1 MGKVNMKRANGKGR
15 QDKFYHLAKETGFRA
30 RSAFKL
36 VQLDRKYEF
45 LKEAKVCIDLCA
57 APGSWMQIAVRNMP
71 KGSLIVGVDLVPIKP
86 VPGAIAVQADI
97 TTDKCRQLLKR
108 ELKHLKACVVL
119 NDGAPNVGLSWN
131 QDAFTQSGL
140 VLMSLKLATEW
151 LRPGGTFVTK
161 VFRSRDYNKLL
172 YILNRFF
179 TRVQATKPQSS
190 RNVSAEIFVVCQGYL
205 APAKIDP
212 RLLDPKHVFSEV
224 EEAVSQRVNLLD
236 PAAKVRRREGYE
248 EGNVTLHKSGTVSA
262 FLASENYLDMLAEN
276 NELVW
281 GPDDDSVRAHS
292 STTDEVVELMKDLK
306 VLGKKDFKLLIK
318 WRGGIRDWL
327 AAEAKRENGED
338 EDDSDD
344 NGEEGEGQAG
354 GDPEVDEQAELET
367 AVEEAKEARQREA
380 KRLRRK
386 KDKERMKARERQ
398 ALQMDMPLDIDDVI
412 QDSTL
417 FSMKTI
423 TSKSGLG
430 AVDEAEWTG
439 DEDEAGV
446 ALPAKAREALDREEH
461 ADEVEA
467 ELDAQY
473 EEYRERKGMKKKS
486 VRLKTRT
493 KVFGE
498 AVDPNEDAPETDYL
512 PDALPPV
519 EDDGDVDS
527 ALMSAGS
534 SNSNPLIMTRDDP
547 AAAESTAA
555 LWFSQS
561 QFANMMDDDE
571 EEESEEDE
579 DDGEGGRKRGRGTTA
594 ARVGA
599 GKRRT
604 AGGNGVGDGAAE
616 LDVEDMDD
624 EALLDIPGEGDEDDS
639 DSDDSEDDDHGEAA
653 PGFEEVAASARAPA
667 PSTRQNLDA
676 HGLALAAEMILR
688 KRKREILDGA
698 YNRYAFN
705 DPALP
710 DWFGDEEVAHKK
722 KNIPMT
728 KEMAAD
734 IKAREREINA
744 RPIKKVLE
752 AKARKKRRIGR
763 ELEKLKSKATA
774 ITESEELT
782 DREKTQQIQA
792 LYKKAKVGDKHEK
805 PTFVRAKKGG
815 KMPARPAGGGKMKV
829 VDKRFKSD
837 LAGKKRL
844 EWRKKRGR
852 KK

>member
-1 MGKVNMKRANGKGR
+1 MVKANQKRANGKGR

-45 LKEAKVCIDLCA
+45 LKTAKVCIDLCA

-71 KGSLIVGVDLVPIKP
+71 RGSLIIGVDLVPIKP
-86 VPGAIAVQADI
+86 VPGAIAIQADI

-151 LRPGGTFVTK
+151 LAPGGTFVTK
-161 VFRSRDYNKLL
+161 VFRSRDYNKLV

-179 TRVQATKPQSS
+179 SRVQATKPQSS

-212 RLLDPKHVFSEV
+212 RLLDPKHVFAEV
-224 EEAVSQRVNLLD
+224 EQAVSQRTNLLD

-248 EGNVTLHKSGTVSA
+248 DGNVTLYKTSTVSA
-262 FLASENYLDMLAEN
+262 FIASETYLDLLSETN
-276 NELVW
+276 SLVW
-281 GPDDDSVRAHS
+281 GDDDAEIRAHP
-292 STTDEVVELMKDLK
+292 STTDEVIELMKDLK
-306 VLGKKDFKLLIK
+306 VLGKKDFKVLIK
-318 WRGGIRDWL
+318 WRDGIRDWL
-327 AAEAKRENGED
+327 AKDDDDAEAETAASEAAEVVGQ
-338 EDDSDD
+338 DD
-344 NGEEGEGQAG
+344 A
-354 GDPEVDEQAELET
+354 EVDEQAELDL
-367 AVEEAKEARQREA
+367 AVAEAKEAKLREA

-412 QDSTL
+412 QDSSL
-417 FSMKTI
+417 FAMKTI
-423 TSKSGLG
+423 TSKAGLG

-446 ALPAKAREALDREEH
+446 ALPAAHRALLDKEEH
-461 ADEVEA
+461 ADEIEA

-473 EEYRERKGMKKKS
+473 DEYRERKGMKKAR
-486 VRLKTRT
+486 VRLKSRT
-493 KVFGE
+493 KVLGE
-498 AVDPNEDAPETDYL
+498 AVNPNEDAPDADYVPDEVPELDTDG
-512 PDALPPV
+512 
-519 EDDGDVDS
+519 DDGDEGAT
-527 ALMSAGS
+527 ALGS
-534 SNSNPLIMTRDDP
+534 SNPLILTRDDSD
-547 AAAESTAA
+547 AIESNAA

-561 QFANMMDDDE
+561 QFAESDDD
-571 EEESEEDE
+571 
-579 DDGEGGRKRGRGTTA
+579 DDDLGPAPASTSAIRRGRKESAIGVDRDGIDADGDSS
-594 ARVGA
+594 ARA
-599 GKRRT
+599 
-604 AGGNGVGDGAAE
+604 GDG
-616 LDVEDMDD
+616 DD
-624 EALLDIPGEGDEDDS
+624 DSSDDS
-639 DSDDSEDDDHGEAA
+639 DDDSGGSDPD
-653 PGFEEVAASARAPA
+653 FEEVAASARAPV

-688 KRKREILDGA
+688 KRKREIVDSA
-698 YNRYAFN
+698 YNRFSYN
-705 DPALP
+705 DPELP
-710 DWFGDEEVAHKK
+710 AWFGDEEVTHKQI
-722 KNIPMT
+722 NLPMT

-734 IKAREREINA
+734 IKAREREINT

-752 AKARKKRRIGR
+752 AKARKKRKVARQ
-763 ELEKLKSKATA
+763 LDKLKSQATA

-782 DREKTQQIQA
+782 DREKTQQIQT
-792 LYKKAKVGDKHEK
+792 LYKKAKIGERHEK
-805 PTFVRAKKGG
+805 PTFVRARKG
-815 KMPARPAGGGKMKV
+815 KQPARPTGGGKVKV

-844 EWRKKRGR
+844 DKKKKMGRKKR
-852 KK
+852 